1 MIIREIA
8 ELLRLAGSEGALI
21 KSCHKECLEAGA
33 AYGFKRK
40 GSNIN
45 ALVPD
50 DGVEAPKRNENWCRS
65 TAGIVLRVS
74 QTLMREITQDSF
86 MLYIIHWCDRPRQS
100 RMGVAY
106 SDKAVLY
113 ASASAGTDL
122 VTLTD
127 SDPDT
132 GLYVRVPHNLL
143 DPVLLATEQRLQ
155 KFYSQSFWTNFT
167 VFKCLMAAQALAKR
181 GLSVDR
187 LFIGLSPG
195 GVGQSLY
202 SSHLAAIYG
211 TGNHTFYD
219 PNIWCLEEELR
230 KQAEHLSCNFILTGQ
245 ETPTSA
251 RGIKEDLYKRFIT
264 GEPVAVRR
272 PYGHETLM
280 LRIVGWKRLE
290 ANRHLSF
297 TGVTEHNFN
306 STLRRSFVYLINARF
321 VEASHLTDAKYQD
334 HHLDGIYPSDPELH
348 HFVVSSPAVGAA
360 IRKQHAFESLHSQ
373 PECLRLIDAY
383 CKQGGVPAWSVPL
396 HNHLCTKAFGLAVAR
411 EWII

>member
-1 MIIREIA
+1 
-8 ELLRLAGSEGALI
+8 
-21 KSCHKECLEAGA
+21 
-33 AYGFKRK
+33 
-40 GSNIN
+40 
-45 ALVPD
+45 
-50 DGVEAPKRNENWCRS
+50 
-65 TAGIVLRVS
+65 
-74 QTLMREITQDSF
+74 
-86 MLYIIHWCDRPRQS
+86 
-100 RMGVAY
+100 
-106 SDKAVLY
+106 
-113 ASASAGTDL
+113 
-122 VTLTD
+122 
-127 SDPDT
+127 
-132 GLYVRVPHNLL
+132 
-143 DPVLLATEQRLQ
+143 
-155 KFYSQSFWTNFT
+155 
-167 VFKCLMAAQALAKR
+167 MAAQALAKR
-181 GLSVDR
+181 GLNVDR

-219 PNIWCLEEELR
+219 PNIWCLEEELC

-245 ETPTSA
+245 ETPTGA

-264 GEPVAVRR
+264 GEPVAARR

-306 STLRRSFVYLINARF
+306 SILRRSFVYLINARF

-334 HHLDGIYPSDPELH
+334 HRLDGIYPSDPELH

-373 PECLRLIDAY
+373 AECLRLIDAY
-383 CKQGGVPAWSVPL
+383 CNQAGDLGWTEYTMRLACGLPLRGDGGKQEAPATSVALRQAVEPTDVASQPVPFGIPVALESVT
-396 HNHLCTKAFGLAVAR
+396 HNVIKTSLSICCSSKNLASPQRASPASKPR
-411 EWII
+411 AGPMQNSGKP